1 MSKGSRASFTL
12 GAALLA
18 LAGPAVADAAFDC
31 LIEPSQV
38 VEVRTPVEGVIASIS
53 VSRGDVI
60 RRGQPLVV
68 LQSEAEKA
76 TVDSA
81 AARARAEGAIS
92 AARNRIDYAT
102 RKLARL
108 TDLQRENFTSP
119 QARDEADAE
128 KRLAEAELQTAL
140 EAREI
145 ARLELRR
152 AKELL
157 ALRTIAAPFNGVVI
171 DRLLHPGDL
180 AEAGSGRKP
189 VLKVAQIDPLRVDVV
204 LPASLWGQVR
214 IGARARVTALV
225 GGGQHEAAVKAV
237 DRVIDAASGTFVARL
252 ELPNPRGSVP
262 GGSRCSA
269 AIDGVA
275 APARAGLVRPRAE
288 GQ

>member
-1 MSKGSRASFTL
+1 MKTKGVR
-12 GAALLA
+12 GLA
-18 LAGPAVADAAFDC
+18 LVAIACAAGSAGAQQAFDC

-38 VEVRTPVEGVIASIS
+38 VEVRTPVEGVIASIG

-76 TVDSA
+76 GVDSA
-81 AARARAEGAIS
+81 AARAKAEGAIA

-128 KRLAEAELQTAL
+128 KRLAEAELQSAL
-140 EAREI
+140 ESREI

-152 AKELL
+152 AQELL
-157 ALRTIAAPFNGVVI
+157 ALRTITAPFNGVVV
-171 DRLLHPGDL
+171 DRMLNPGDL

-214 IGARARVTALV
+214 IGAKARVTALV
-225 GGGQHEAAVKAV
+225 GGGQHEAAVRAV

-252 ELPNPRGSVP
+252 ELPNPRGAVP

-269 AIDGVA
+269 AIEGVSP
-275 APARAGLVRPRAE
+275 PARGGPARPRAD